1 MSRGN
6 WLNPLSQLIMSMSFQ
21 TSNSG
26 AFRSLHCLIY
36 KVLAPFR
43 VRCGTFTIL
52 PQAFRFVKYFFRLF
66 SKSFFVPGSPE
77 LAARKLGYLT
87 TSPLLCQVLFSIL
100 FKIFFV
106 LNRCRAF
113 RSRAWLLYHSFLLL
127 SSPFFAFHKTFFQS
141 PGTHA
146 PLGDSSPNISYS
158 RPLVNTFFPV
168 FSCFF
173 QRLAK
178 TFSLI
183 RDIVYEEH
191 PSTTYGTYII

>member
-6 WLNPLSQLIMSMSFQ
+6 WLNPLSRLIMSMSFQ

-87 TSPLLCQVLFSIL
+87 TSSLLCQVLFSIL

-127 SSPFFAFHKTFFQS
+127 SSPFFAFHKTFFKALGRTRLS
-141 PGTHA
+141 ATARLIYHTPA
-146 PLGDSSPNISYS
+146 PLSIP
-158 RPLVNTFFPV
+158 FFLFFHV
-168 FSCFF
+168 FF
-173 QRLAK
+173 
-178 TFSLI
+178 
-183 RDIVYEEH
+183 RD
-191 PSTTYGTYII
+191 

>member
-66 SKSFFVPGSPE
+66 SKSFFRTR
-77 LAARKLGYLT
+77 LAGA
-87 TSPLLCQVLFSIL
+87 
-100 FKIFFV
+100 
-106 LNRCRAF
+106 CR
-113 RSRAWLLYHSFLLL
+113 SEAWLSYHIFLAL
-127 SSPFFAFHKTFFQS
+127 SSTFFDSFQNLFLTQPLSRLSLESLITLPQLPAFVKPFFRFPQ
-141 PGTHA
+141 
-146 PLGDSSPNISYS
+146 N
-158 RPLVNTFFPV
+158 FFPKPWNARA
-168 FSCFF
+168 SRR
-173 QRLAK
+173 QLA
-178 TFSLI
+178 
-183 RDIVYEEH
+183 
-191 PSTTYGTYII
+191 